1 LSGAEFSLLKFLV
14 EHSNQILTREQLLT
28 LTAHPTASDGAEQRV
43 ADLQISRLRQK
54 LDDDE
59 ARATELIMTVR
70 GQGYVLATE
79 VTFE

>member
-1 LSGAEFSLLKFLV
+1 
-14 EHSNQILTREQLLT
+14 
-28 LTAHPTASDGAEQRV
+28 
-43 ADLQISRLRQK
+43 